1 MNIFDIHCPFLF
13 IFYFLSEFISH
24 FATPKIQLK
33 EYTGQ
38 FFCNMFLE
46 KVNKGQ
52 ALNSL
57 EV

>member
-1 MNIFDIHCPFLF
+1 M
-13 IFYFLSEFISH
+13 SEFISH

-38 FFCNMFLE
+38 FLE